1 MFRNSSHQEGF
12 MTEKLFVG
20 LTFRADSTL
29 SKKIDSFRRRFDPKY
44 RSHSFPHMSMLA
56 PFDIAPQDIK
66 NLKEELK
73 EEIESFFF
81 GHEESL
87 KLGFKGV
94 DIMQTKKFNM
104 LYLNP
109 NYDANLQH
117 CMELV
122 LDICRA
128 FVPRNIKYKPNSK
141 QFLPLGRFHALD
153 PMDSIFDLVKEEF
166 SSNSELTIEGITLF
180 RKKNGI
186 WISEES
192 LFSFE
197 ETKDS
202 FLQF

>member
-1 MFRNSSHQEGF
+1 
-12 MTEKLFVG
+12 MTQKLFVG

-44 RSHSFPHMSMLA
+44 RSHAFPHMSMLA
-56 PFDIAPQDIK
+56 PFDVMEQDV
-66 NLKEELK
+66 NALKEELK

-81 GHEESL
+81 GHTESV

-94 DIMQTKKFNM
+94 DILQTKKFNM

-109 NYDANLQH
+109 NYDATLEH

-122 LDICRA
+122 LDICRS
-128 FVPRNIKYKPNSK
+128 FIPRNIKYKPNPK
-141 QFLPLGRFHALD
+141 QFLPLGRFNALD
-153 PMDSIFDLVKEEF
+153 PMDAVFDLVKEEF
-166 SSNSELTIEGITLF
+166 SSNSELSIEGITLF

-186 WISEES
+186 WVSEDQ
-192 LFSFE
+192 LISFE
-197 ETKDS
+197 ESKES

>member
-1 MFRNSSHQEGF
+1 

-20 LTFRADSTL
+20 LTFRADSIL

-56 PFDIAPQDIK
+56 PFDIESSNLK

-81 GHEESL
+81 GHDEPL

-94 DIMQTKKFNM
+94 DVLQNKKHNL

-109 NYDANLQH
+109 NYDANLLH

-122 LDICRA
+122 LDICKS
-128 FVPRNIKYKPNSK
+128 FIPRNIKYKPNPK
-141 QFLPLGRFHALD
+141 QFLPLGRFNALD
-153 PMDSIFDLVKEEF
+153 PMDTVLELVKEEF
-166 SSNSELTIEGITLF
+166 SSNGELTITGVDLF
-180 RKKNGI
+180 RKKSGVWNC
-186 WISEES
+186 EES
-192 LFSFE
+192 LISFK

-202 FLQF
+202 FLQL